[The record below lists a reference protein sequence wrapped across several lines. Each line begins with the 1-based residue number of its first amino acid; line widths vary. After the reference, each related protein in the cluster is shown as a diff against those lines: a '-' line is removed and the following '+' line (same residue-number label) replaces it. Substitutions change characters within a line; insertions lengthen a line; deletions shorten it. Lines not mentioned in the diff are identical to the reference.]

1 MREPNFNILHKTKY
15 LSAIP
20 RLTSPISFVS
30 SSDLPF
36 FSSMHLSFPLRI
48 FLRPLP
54 LVLLAVS
61 QTQDLLYL
69 ACHQVLLTK
78 SSVVSRMLGPYM

>member
-20 RLTSPISFVS
+20 GLTSLTSFVS
-30 SSDLPF
+30 SSALPF
-36 FSSMHLSFPLRI
+36 FSSMRLSFPLRI
-48 FLRPLP
+48 FLWPLP
-54 LVLLAVS
+54 LVLAVS
-61 QTQDLLYL
+61 QTPDLLYL

-78 SSVVSRMLGPYM
+78 SSVVSRMSGPYM